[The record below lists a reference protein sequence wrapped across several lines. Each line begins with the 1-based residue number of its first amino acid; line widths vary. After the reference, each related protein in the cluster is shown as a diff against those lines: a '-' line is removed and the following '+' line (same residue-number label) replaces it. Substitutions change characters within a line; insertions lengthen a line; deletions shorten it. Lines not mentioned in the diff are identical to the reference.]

1 MSTISFNKIKELFP
15 SEHWDI
21 GVLDEEKFLNCI
33 NKPIKYKAHGYGVD
47 YTNQL
52 HFDPNNRPITNAI
65 VLVRQGH
72 TWDYTFYDEAVDI
85 IKQLPTNSQW
95 RPLYLNFK
103 EAAILAG
110 VGVRAK
116 NTLIYSYKFGF
127 DCHICIIG
135 FLDKI
140 VDVPTNKRVNNK
152 LWSRCNGCEDCITAC
167 PVNAIKTSFGEHW
180 LDGSACD
187 NFITLNDHD
196 TIPSVKKFWHINVH
210 PELPKE
216 YVNSLKTMA
225 DVHNEFG
232 SALPFDQN
240 GYTFDGF
247 VIRHNNETL
256 EVPVCRECTSQPRC
270 SKWNGNFPYK

>member
-1 MSTISFNKIKELFP
+1 LSTISFNTIKELFP
-15 SEHWDI
+15 AEHWDI
-21 GVLDEEKFLNCI
+21 GVLDEEKFLNCV
-33 NKPIKYKAHGYGVD
+33 NKPIKYKAHNYGVD

-65 VLVRQGH
+65 VLARQGH
-72 TWDYTFYDEAVDI
+72 TWDYTFYDEAVEI
-85 IKQLPTNSQW
+85 AKQLPTEKW

-110 VGVRAK
+110 IGVRAK

-127 DCHICIIG
+127 DCHISIIG

-152 LWSRCNGCEDCITAC
+152 LWSRCNGCEDCIVNC
-167 PVNAIKTSFGEHW
+167 PANAIKTSFNEHW

-187 NFITLNDHD
+187 NFITLNDHSS
-196 TIPSVKKFWHINVH
+196 IPSVKKFWHINVH
-210 PELPKE
+210 PELPAE
-216 YVNSLKTMA
+216 FVGSLKTMA
-225 DVHNEFG
+225 DVYNEFDG
-232 SALPFDQN
+232 PLPFDQN

-247 VIRHNNETL
+247 VVRHNTDTVQ
-256 EVPVCRECTSQPRC
+256 VPVCRECTSQPRC